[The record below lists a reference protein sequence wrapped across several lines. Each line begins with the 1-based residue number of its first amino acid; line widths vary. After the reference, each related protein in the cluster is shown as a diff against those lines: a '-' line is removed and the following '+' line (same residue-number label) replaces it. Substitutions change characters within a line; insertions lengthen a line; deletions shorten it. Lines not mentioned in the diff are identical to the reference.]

1 VSPQFV
7 ELSRERCLELLAGR
21 ELGRV
26 VICTPLTQTAVIRP
40 VNYKFDAYSQ
50 SVVFRTSA
58 GSKFYALAH
67 SARAWFEV
75 DDLDPV
81 TRTGWSVIVGGMT
94 EEITQTAEVARL
106 DGLGLQSWLP
116 GAPDHWFQIL
126 ARTVSG
132 RAID

>member
-1 VSPQFV
+1 MSPQLV
-7 ELSRERCLELLAGR
+7 ELTRERCLELLAGH

-40 VNYKFDAYSQ
+40 VNYTFDAYSQ
-50 SVVFRTSA
+50 SVVFRTSS

-75 DDLDPV
+75 DYLDPV
-81 TRTGWSVIVGGMT
+81 TRSGWSVIVGGMT
-94 EEITQTAEVARL
+94 EEITQATEVARL
-106 DGLGLQSWLP
+106 NGLGLESWMP
-116 GAPDHWFQIL
+116 GDPEHWFQIR